1 MINITFFSFF
11 LLAVFI
17 VLPFVIAYFV
27 GINKLLKPLKAIS
40 LHVISLCVLGIIAH
54 FVTSYNNLFINM
66 SLVLVMSV
74 LVSYITAFRIRV
86 PRHRYTIPLLI
97 SIVTT
102 TVLLVLCS
110 VIALADLSTLNNGLL
125 AFSLLTIVC
134 SSIFMIVPK
143 GMKTF
148 HNGLSNDAQLYHFLL
163 ANGAKHGQAIGYL
176 MRRSVEKTW
185 IYALKHVAVVFVAVC
200 PWVFVGQL
208 LVGTSV
214 LNAVFAQLLLA
225 SLAIVAPVVA
235 LFFALLLARKYA
247 LDAYNQLIK

>member
-11 LLAVFI
+11 LLTVFI

-40 LHVISLCVLGIIAH
+40 LHIISLCVLGVIAH

-125 AFSLLTIVC
+125 VFSLLTIVC

-185 IYALKHVAVVFVAVC
+185 I
-200 PWVFVGQL
+200 
-208 LVGTSV
+208 
-214 LNAVFAQLLLA
+214 
-225 SLAIVAPVVA
+225 
-235 LFFALLLARKYA
+235 
-247 LDAYNQLIK
+247 